1 MAAAGIATATIHENK
16 RKGNEMR
23 ITQKDLES
31 VVARINRICGTPTAP
46 YSKDVAGNI
55 SPNANCY
62 HLSYAYGGVQ
72 LVRMSST
79 PGCTGVSNVI
89 GTGHIPKSD
98 LYNRMQAYIAGLE
111 VAR

>member
-1 MAAAGIATATIHENK
+1 
-16 RKGNEMR
+16 MR
-23 ITQKDLES
+23 ITQKDLEA
-31 VVARINRICGTPTAP
+31 VVSRINSICGTPENP

-62 HLSYAYGGVQ
+62 HLDYAYGGVQ

-79 PGCTGVSNVI
+79 VGCSGVSNI
-89 GTGHIPKSD
+89 LGTGHIPKAD

-111 VAR
+111 VAK